1 MAEWLGGRAVVG
13 YTLAGSAICTVLT
26 PIAADIS
33 FWPVVVIRVVTGML
47 AVSSIP
53 FYYSFSSTK
62 F

>member
-26 PIAADIS
+26 PIVADIS

-53 FYYSFSSTK
+53 F
-62 F
+62 